1 MTTLV
6 LIAALV
12 AMAYAF
18 LMNLLLAACK
28 LIDHL
33 TKLLEVFSGIKKVVY
48 GNEDMFLTD
57 VFFNNNAIN
66 NVYWGMAL
74 VGVAMCFGFAIF
86 AVTRKMFDAN
96 GRIQSSIGQIVTDTL
111 KTVFIIL
118 SLSAIVTITLTG
130 VNVLLRQINYMFQN
144 AEGLDKAEVVEYTDE
159 QYAAM
164 ARALSV
170 IANYNMNP
178 SSDSRY
184 NINDCFN
191 HVRPEL
197 LILQQQGVFKY
208 EYPHFEKDAQGNI
221 TSQNSWQSVLKE
233 VADSADIRYD
243 LKADVYYPNVA
254 RAISNAVEVMQKD
267 ASFKPLARFEWSQS
281 AGADEIVLDH
291 IVFLTGTLEAANNA
305 SYNLSPSFDDSLRRP
320 YYTGQKSLYDK
331 DGVDA
336 MDQIELDFSE
346 SKYNY
351 LVAFVLATAVIYNT
365 VVLILGFVASL
376 FNLMFLYLIAPPVLA
391 SRPLDGGAKAK
402 QWTDAFIVQSLSILG
417 TFVAMRLLLIFVPV
431 IYDPKLTLIAGNS
444 DLDYFAKAV
453 MLFAAFE
460 ATKKAGGIFS
470 GILTNTAGM
479 ASDRAGDMTASAQRA
494 FGAARAY
501 GMGALQRAGG
511 AVGFAAKPL
520 TNRLGK
526 PFQRYAQLG
535 SGPSRKE
542 QESAIEQK
550 AQSKLAVQKRF
561 MELGGVVAGGGG
573 GGGVT
578 GGSGGDAPRS
588 GGDPGGGG
596 GGSPAEALR
605 AAFSKPDF
613 ATVQDGS
620 GPRDMPRKSASVMDR
635 VADIAERGE
644 MAREQFRQQNESGEK
659 PVQSPGQLSGRI
671 PAAPSLKLAQR
682 VGEIAS
688 GRDAAAR
695 TAQRSPRPDVKAP
708 EQGGDIPRPPQMPQG
723 GGPTVAQRA
732 ERIERGR
739 NAENATAQR
748 RMETAEKPIAP
759 EGGDIPRPPQMPQGG
774 GPTVAQRA
782 ERIERGRN
790 AENATARRRTENAE
804 RPAAPEGGHIPQAPP
819 MPQGG
824 KRQQEMDAYMMN
836 RFLRDRF
843 SGGDQS

>member
-1 MTTLV
+1 MTTLL

-18 LMNLLLAACK
+18 LMNLLLASCK
-28 LIDHL
+28 IIDDL
-33 TKLLEVFSGIKKVVY
+33 TKLLEVFSGVKKVVY
-48 GNEDMFLTD
+48 GNEDMFLVD

-74 VGVAMCFGFAIF
+74 VGIAMCFGFAIF
-86 AVTRKMFDAN
+86 AVTRKMFDAS
-96 GRIQSSIGQIVTDTL
+96 GRVQASLGQIVTDTI
-111 KTVFIIL
+111 KTIFIIL
-118 SLSAIVTITLTG
+118 ALSAIVTITLTG

-184 NINDCFN
+184 NVNDCFN
-191 HVRPEL
+191 HVRAEL

-221 TSQNSWQSVLKE
+221 VSQNSWQSVLKE

-243 LKADVYYPNVA
+243 LKADVYYPNVV
-254 RAISNAVEVMQKD
+254 RAISNAVEVMRKD
-267 ASFKPLARFEWSQS
+267 ASFKPLARYEWSQS
-281 AGADEIVLDH
+281 AGADEIVLDR

-305 SYNLSPSFDDSLRRP
+305 SYNVSPSFDDSLRRP

-336 MDQIELDFSE
+336 TDQIELDFNE

-351 LVAFVLATAVIYNT
+351 LVAFVLAAAVIYNT
-365 VVLILGFVASL
+365 VVLLLGFVASL
-376 FNLMFLYLIAPPVLA
+376 FNLLFLYLIAPPILA
-391 SRPLDGGAKAK
+391 ARPLDGGTKTK

-417 TFVAMRLLLIFVPV
+417 TFVSMRLLLIFVPV

-453 MLFAAFE
+453 LLFAAFE

-494 FGAARAY
+494 IGAVKAY
-501 GMGALQRAGG
+501 GMGALHRAGSAAGG
-511 AVGFAAKPL
+511 AMGFAAKPL
-520 TNRLGK
+520 TNRMSK
-526 PFQRYAQLG
+526 PFQRYAQSGL
-535 SGPSRKE
+535 GPSEKDKKN
-542 QESAIEQK
+542 AIEQK
-550 AQSKLAVQKRF
+550 AQDKLAVQKRF
-561 MELGGVVAGGGG
+561 MELGGIVPGGG
-573 GGGVT
+573 
-578 GGSGGDAPRS
+578 GGDAPRS
-588 GGDPGGGG
+588 GDGG
-596 GGSPAEALR
+596 PAEPLLAK
-605 AAFSKPDF
+605 FSKPDYGT
-613 ATVQDGS
+613 AEDGS
-620 GPRDMPRKSASVMDR
+620 GPKDMPRKSSSVMDR

-644 MAREQFRQQNESGEK
+644 MARNQFREQTASGEQ
-659 PVQSPGQLSGRI
+659 PVPSPEQLSGKI
-671 PAAPSLKLAQR
+671 PAAPSMKLAQR

-695 TAQRSPRPDVKAP
+695 TAQRARSDVTAP
-708 EQGGDIPRPPQMPQG
+708 KQDG
-723 GGPTVAQRA
+723 
-732 ERIERGR
+732 
-739 NAENATAQR
+739 N
-748 RMETAEKPIAP
+748 
-759 EGGDIPRPPQMPQGG
+759 
-774 GPTVAQRA
+774 
-782 ERIERGRN
+782 
-790 AENATARRRTENAE
+790 
-804 RPAAPEGGHIPQAPP
+804 IPQAPP
-819 MPQGG
+819 VPQGG
-824 KRQQEMDAYMMN
+824 KAPTDTATAWRQQ
-836 RFLRDRF
+836 RDRDIMNQF
-843 SGGDQS
+843 MRDRWRDNHQ